1 MVQERNRDPS
11 DLADTHSS
19 SGDSSDQTVPEEER
33 ASAEQDEQEGDDPFA
48 ILDEPDP
55 IFANKTLV
63 NIDEVPDPDKI
74 VGRKKQITDVVKK
87 LKPASTGESGSG
99 AMIYG
104 KSGTGKSL
112 VAEYV
117 SQNVA
122 KRAAEHGTHV
132 EYAAIDCA
140 QERTETNAVKEI
152 ARQLNRE
159 DMTTISLPEK
169 GLATSTYYKRL
180 WQIIDE
186 LYDAVII
193 ILDEIDGLRGR
204 RGTRHEN
211 ADSDLL
217 MQLSRAGEGRKT
229 KLDAGLNIVAI
240 SNDIKYAQNLDAR
253 VSSSFDPDNNSI
265 VFEPYDAT
273 NLNEILEKR
282 REAFHDGVLTSDV
295 IPLVSAF
302 AAQEYGDAR
311 RAIGLFRRAGERAID
326 ASAERVTESHVREAN
341 REGDVEN
348 LKDFIRVLPTQAKLA
363 ITALAALDYHTGQRT
378 FSSGVVYR
386 TYKLFAGQIDADI
399 IGRRSVLDQIKEHD
413 TNNLVDR
420 NKRSGYAQGVHIEMT
435 LLDDADLVL
444 QTIMEDSRL
453 SGLDI
458 EAFEKPIQTIV
469 YKDK

>member
-1 MVQERNRDPS
+1 MSREENYDHSVS
-11 DLADTHSS
+11 AD
-19 SGDSSDQTVPEEER
+19 DSSDQPPSEEKQVNTEH
-33 ASAEQDEQEGDDPFA
+33 DEQEDDDPFA

-63 NIDEVPDPDKI
+63 NIDEVPDPEKI
-74 VGRKKQITDVVKK
+74 VGRKTQITDVVKK
-87 LKPASTGESGSG
+87 LKPASNGESGSG

-122 KRAAEHGTHV
+122 ERAAETGTHV
-132 EYAAIDCA
+132 EYATIDCA

-152 ARQLNRE
+152 ARQLNQE
-159 DMTTISLPEK
+159 DLTTISLPDK

-180 WQIIDE
+180 WHIIDD

-204 RGTRHEN
+204 KGTRHET

-253 VSSSFDPDNNSI
+253 VSSSFDPDTNSI

-273 NLNEILEKR
+273 DLNEILEKR
-282 REAFHDGVLTSDV
+282 RDAFHDGVLTHDV

-311 RAIGLFRRAGERAID
+311 RAIGLFRRAGEKAVD
-326 ASAERVTESHVREAN
+326 AEDEQVTEPHVRKAN

-363 ITALAALDYHTGQRT
+363 ITALAALDYHTNQRS

-386 TYKLFAGQIDADI
+386 SYKLFAGQIDADI

-413 TNNLVDR
+413 TNNLIDR
-420 NKRSGYAQGVHIEMT
+420 NKQSGYAQGVHIEMT

-444 QTIMEDSRL
+444 RTITEDSRL
-453 SGLDI
+453 SGIDI
-458 EAFEKPIQTIV
+458 EAFEKPIQKIA
-469 YKDK
+469 YDDQ